1 MPKVM
6 PLNDDSPGLKGRIE
20 KPELPPLRTTYT
32 DHAKTIATETS
43 ASTSWARVEI
53 CTPST
58 EIAQVTI
65 QNASV
70 NQIQLTCTSCTVS
83 SVRLTKPPKAS
94 PIASVS
100 IIAPP

>member
-1 MPKVM
+1 M
-6 PLNDDSPGLKGRIE
+6 
-20 KPELPPLRTTYT
+20 
-32 DHAKTIATETS
+32 ATETS
-43 ASTSWARVEI
+43 ARMSCARVEI

-58 EIAQVTI
+58 EIAQATI

-70 NQIQLTCTSCTVS
+70 NQIQLMWMSWTPSR
-83 SVRLTKPPKAS
+83 VRLTKPPKAR